1 MVPTMKMAKRVGSSH
16 ARFGLDL
23 SNNRFDKRL
32 VGFLHVNENSAH
44 DDAIRL

>member
-1 MVPTMKMAKRVGSSH
+1 MNATGELGTVQ
-16 ARFGLDL
+16 
-23 SNNRFDKRL
+23 